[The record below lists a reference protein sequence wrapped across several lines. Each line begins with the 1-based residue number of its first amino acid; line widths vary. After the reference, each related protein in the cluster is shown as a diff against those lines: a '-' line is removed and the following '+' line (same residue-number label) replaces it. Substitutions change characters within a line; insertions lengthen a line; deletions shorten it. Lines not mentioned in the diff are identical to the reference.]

1 VIFIPLYDTHHKR
14 PTMFEAVLFLG
25 YEKITSVTLTVMF
38 CDATRM

>member
-1 VIFIPLYDTHHKR
+1 V
-14 PTMFEAVLFLG
+14 FEAVLFLG